1 MLVALRDLT
10 PAGYRKVRDPFCSYR
25 LLLMLVEAKKR
36 NKRNEPRTRLDSTS
50 GKKKEK
56 KPSRER
62 NIKLDRTGS
71 ATRKTEFTAEDSA
84 TQQDWSFQDGRQSF
98 KTFLIISL

>member
-25 LLLMLVEAKKR
+25 LLLMLLEAKKR

-50 GKKKEK
+50 GKKKGKETKSWK
-56 KPSRER
+56 KYKTWSNRISNKKNKIYCR
-62 NIKLDRTGS
+62 RFNYS
-71 ATRKTEFTAEDSA
+71 TRL
-84 TQQDWSFQDGRQSF
+84 WSFQDGRQSF
-98 KTFLIISL
+98 KTFL

>member
-1 MLVALRDLT
+1 MLL
-10 PAGYRKVRDPFCSYR
+10 
-25 LLLMLVEAKKR
+25 EAKKR

-50 GKKKEK
+50 EKKERKEK

-84 TQQDWSFQDGRQSF
+84 TQQDFGHF
-98 KTFLIISL
+98 KMAGKVLRPF